1 MYFFVLFSPR
11 AYSNIISHDSHNG
24 QKLVILTNTISEV
37 CEHKAF

>member
-1 MYFFVLFSPR
+1 MHLFVLFSPQ
-11 AYSNIISHDSHNG
+11 AYYIISHDSHNG